1 LGFRLWGLWAFATC
15 ACGVLGL
22 TPALLLPIEVL
33 RSTGGL
39 PAHIAGSFQNP
50 IGFQQA
56 DNGQYFVFD
65 RRAHAVYT
73 VMGDSVKKVIEI
85 GAETGRVL
93 DPSAFDIDPADGSFV
108 IGDAPFDGARIQ
120 TFTASGGRLGGFSL
134 PGRHR
139 PRVTMGSFVL
149 SGIGSIQFTGETILI
164 NQPEQGSL
172 ITELAFDGTP
182 RRAIGELRVT
192 GQSDVDV
199 HLALN
204 GGFPLVD
211 PTGGFYFVFSAG
223 VPTFRRY
230 DARGRLVFERHIEGA
245 EVDPYLRTMPTSW
258 PKRRADATVLPIVPA
273 AIRAAG
279 VDRTG
284 RLWVA
289 LTTPVTYVYDA
300 SGDKVRTV
308 QFRGGAGVLTPNS
321 LYFTKDG
328 RVLVTP
334 GCYEF
339 RVP

>member
-1 LGFRLWGLWAFATC
+1 MRTLAA
-15 ACGVLGL
+15 
-22 TPALLLPIEVL
+22 ALLLALAVRPAPLLPVEIL

-39 PAHIAGSFQNP
+39 PAHIAGSFQRP

-73 VMGDSVKKVIEI
+73 ITGDTAKKIVEV
-85 GAETGRVL
+85 GAEAGRVL

-120 TFTASGGRLGGFSL
+120 TFTGTGSRLGGFLL
-134 PGRHR
+134 PGRYV
-139 PRVTMGSFVL
+139 PRVTMESFVL
-149 SGIGSIQFTGETILI
+149 SGVGSIQFTGNTILI

-172 ITELAFDGTP
+172 MSEMAFDGTSL
-182 RRAIGELRVT
+182 RAIGELRVT
-192 GQSDVDV
+192 GQADPNV

-223 VPTFRRY
+223 VPTFRKY
-230 DARGRLVFERHIEGA
+230 DARGRLLFERHVEGP
-245 EVDPYLRTMPTSW
+245 EVDEYLRTMPTSW
-258 PKRRADATVLPIVPA
+258 PRRKVDATVLPVVPA
-273 AIRAAG
+273 AVRAAG

-284 RLWVA
+284 RLWIA
-289 LTTPVTYVYDA
+289 LTAPYTYVYDR

-308 QFRGGAGVLTPNS
+308 QFKGADILAPNS
-321 LYFTKDG
+321 LFFTKDG

>member
-1 LGFRLWGLWAFATC
+1 LGFRLWALAAS
-15 ACGVLGL
+15 AVLSL
-22 TPALLLPIEVL
+22 APAPRLPVEIL

-39 PAHIAGSFQNP
+39 PAHIAGSFQRP

-56 DNGQYFVFD
+56 DTGQYFVFD

-73 VMGDSVKKVIEI
+73 VTGDTLKKIIEV
-85 GAETGRVL
+85 GAEAGRVL
-93 DPSAFDIDPADGSFV
+93 DPSAFDIDPGDGSFV

-120 TFTASGGRLGGFSL
+120 TFTATGARLGGFSL
-134 PGRHR
+134 PGRYV
-139 PRVTMGSFVL
+139 PRVTMDSFVL
-149 SGIGSIQFTGETILI
+149 SGVGSIQFTGSTILI

-172 ITELAFDGTP
+172 MTELAFDGTP

-192 GQSDVDV
+192 GQADPNV

-223 VPTFRRY
+223 IPMFRKY
-230 DARGRLVFERHIEGA
+230 DARGRLLFERHLEGP
-245 EVDPYLRTMPTSW
+245 EVDEYLRTMPTAW
-258 PKRRADATVLPIVPA
+258 PKRKVDATVLPVVPA
-273 AIRAAG
+273 AVRAAG

-289 LTTPVTYVYDA
+289 LTSPYTYVYDR
-300 SGDKVRTV
+300 SGDKIRTV
-308 QFRGGAGVLTPNS
+308 QFKGADILSPNS
-321 LYFTKDG
+321 LFFTKDG

-339 RVP
+339 RIP

>member
-1 LGFRLWGLWAFATC
+1 MRLWALGALAF
-15 ACGVLGL
+15 LSL
-22 TPALLLPIEVL
+22 SPRPLPVDVL

-39 PAHIAGSFQNP
+39 PAHIAGSFQRP

-73 VMGDSVKKVIEI
+73 VTGDSLKKIIEV
-85 GAETGRVL
+85 GAEAGRVL
-93 DPSAFDIDPADGSFV
+93 DPSAFDIDPADGTFV
-108 IGDAPFDGARIQ
+108 IGDAPFEGARIQ
-120 TFTASGGRLGGFSL
+120 TFTASGARLGGFSL
-134 PGRHR
+134 PGRFV
-139 PRVTMGSFVL
+139 PRVAMDSFVL
-149 SGIGSIQFTGETILI
+149 SGVGSLQFTGATILI

-182 RRAIGELRVT
+182 RRAIGELRTT
-192 GQSDVDV
+192 GQADSHV
-199 HLALN
+199 HLAMN

-223 VPTFRRY
+223 VPVFRKY
-230 DARGRLVFERHIEGA
+230 DARGRLLFERHVEGP
-245 EVDPYLRTMPTSW
+245 EVDEYLRAMPTSW
-258 PKRRADATVLPIVPA
+258 PKRKADVTVLPVVPA

-284 RLWVA
+284 RLWVS
-289 LTTPVTYVYDA
+289 LTSPFTYVYDR
-300 SGDKVRTV
+300 SGDKIRTV
-308 QFRGGAGVLTPNS
+308 QFKGADILNPSS
-321 LYFTKDG
+321 LFFTKDG

-339 RVP
+339 QIPRM